1 MTSSDK
7 PTTVRLIR
15 LACIALGFI
24 LWFLTQWMIGQRPF
38 PGEDPD
44 ATGRVLT
51 AADALHQ
58 ATSHWN
64 RALHENETASRAL
77 LIFSSGVID
86 IMGTGLILLALLGN
100 SIRPFL
106 GLLFLFTSRQV
117 CQYLCPLPAP
127 EGIIWNAPGFPSLL
141 VTYGVANDFF
151 FSGHTAIAVFAGVE
165 LGRQAGT
172 RGWLLGGAIIFFE
185 VATVLVLRAHYT
197 IDVIAAIGF
206 ALAAHPLADSCAGP
220 ADHMIRRLAGH
231 RDRQVDA

>member
-1 MTSSDK
+1 MTSYDK

-64 RALHENETASRAL
+64 RGFHENETASQAL
-77 LIFSSGVID
+77 LIASSGVID
-86 IMGTGLILLALLGN
+86 IMGTGLILLALFGN

-165 LGRQAGT
+165 LGRQAGN
-172 RGWLLGGAIIFFE
+172 RGWLLGSAIIFFE

-206 ALAAHPLADSCAGP
+206 ALAAHPLADHCAGP
-220 ADHMIRRLAGH
+220 ADRIILRLAGQ
-231 RDRQVDA
+231 RDL